1 MPGRVPSRRPAL
13 GIALGALGL
22 LVTFG
27 VLELRQGSRGRR
39 DGARPAHA
47 AELMVSDA
55 ASAERFDFE
64 QTRVEGWKNVDGRNG
79 WFEGARRAQ
88 GA

>member
-22 LVTFG
+22 LATFG
-27 VLELRQGSRGRR
+27 ALELRQGSSGRT

-47 AELMVSDA
+47 AELKVSDA
-55 ASAERFDFE
+55 ASSECFDFE
-64 QTRVEGWKNVDGRNG
+64 QTGLEGRKNVDRLDG
-79 WFEGARRAQ
+79 WWEGARRAQ